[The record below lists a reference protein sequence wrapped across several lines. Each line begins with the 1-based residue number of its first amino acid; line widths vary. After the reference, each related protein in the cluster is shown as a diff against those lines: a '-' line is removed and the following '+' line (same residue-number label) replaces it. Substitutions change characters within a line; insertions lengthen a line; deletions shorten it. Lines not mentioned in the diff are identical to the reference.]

1 MNTETMLSIP
11 QAAERGKTNPGSVL
25 ALIQSGD
32 LRAVKNADGVKVYA
46 SEIDALTPGD
56 IPQTGSIADALADQA
71 PFGLLPNG
79 KPRKKR
85 RSTDEMCPERHDEF
99 VNLVDLALREG
110 YAKNRGG
117 LAKSI
122 GYSEAGI
129 NSVIAG
135 STGLAVRMLMALYGF
150 VYQQELAAGKL
161 EYQRRADDRVTI
173 PKVAA
178 KAANQYIAALSKGGL
193 YDQAAELASWMAT
206 TSTEDDAE
214 QI

>member
-11 QAAERGKTNPGSVL
+11 QAAEVGKTNPGSIL

-32 LRAVKNADGVKVYA
+32 LQAVKNADGVKVYA
-46 SEIDALTPGD
+46 SEIKALTPEE
-56 IPQTGSIADALADQA
+56 IPQTGPIADALADQA
-71 PFGLLPNG
+71 PFGLLANG
-79 KPRKKR
+79 NPRKKR
-85 RSTDEMCPERHDEF
+85 LSTYEMCPERHDEF
-99 VNLVDLALREG
+99 VNLVDLALKEG

-135 STGLAVRMLMALYGF
+135 STNLAVRMLMALYGF

-161 EYQRRADDRVTI
+161 GYHRRADDRVTI

-214 QI
+214 QV

>member
-1 MNTETMLSIP
+1 MYTETMLSITD
-11 QAAERGKTNPGSVL
+11 AATRGKTNPGGIL

-32 LRAVKNADGVKVYA
+32 LRTVKDADGIRVYA
-46 SEIDALTPGD
+46 SEVDALTPED
-56 IPQTGSIADALADQA
+56 IPQTGQIADALAAQA
-71 PFGLLPNG
+71 PLGLLSDG

-85 RSTDEMCPERHDEF
+85 LPTYEKCPERHDEF
-99 VNLVDLALREG
+99 VDLVNLALREG
-110 YAKNRGG
+110 YARSRVH
-117 LAKSI
+117 LASGM
-122 GYSEAGI
+122 GYSDSALNHTVG
-129 NSVIAG
+129 NGA
-135 STGLAVRMLMALYGF
+135 GLAVRMLMALYGF

-161 EYQRRADDRVTI
+161 TYQRRADDRVTI

>member
-32 LRAVKNADGVKVYA
+32 LRTVKNADGVKVYA